1 MPQRVSMRIWAHEH
15 FKGRHWFVRKQ
26 NLFYFLFTGNIH
38 NKPSH
43 PHFSITYFPNDL
55 KNKWPALYNPTDF
68 SAGNKKRQCKK
79 QHPSKHSH
87 LWTSQPES
95 SSKFRVPW
103 SCPPL
108 SAWSWHSQGTR
119 RFFCQ
124 WSTCN
129 PHQGSRAAST
139 AAELLC
145 WLSPNPVVFTA
156 FKPGKCKADSQSKA
170 EGNWRKEPREVLQGE
185 ALTCSQQI
193 KLSEGEEH
201 WQIRRLNMLSVSKS
215 GGGTLP
221 T

>member
-55 KNKWPALYNPTDF
+55 KNKWPALHNPTDF

-95 SSKFRVPW
+95 SSKYSEAAPHFQPGADTARAQGGFSASGAHVIHTKVPELRAPRL
-103 SCPPL
+103 SCFAGSLPI
-108 SAWSWHSQGTR
+108 
-119 RFFCQ
+119 Q
-124 WSTCN
+124 WSSLPSSQENARLTVSPKQKGTGGRN
-129 PHQGSRAAST
+129 PERSCKG
-139 AAELLC
+139 
-145 WLSPNPVVFTA
+145 
-156 FKPGKCKADSQSKA
+156 KP
-170 EGNWRKEPREVLQGE
+170 
-185 ALTCSQQI
+185 
-193 KLSEGEEH
+193 
-201 WQIRRLNMLSVSKS
+201 
-215 GGGTLP
+215 
-221 T
+221 